1 MAGMQ
6 FYTIDD
12 FRNYIKR
19 QLGSPVINVEIADE
33 QIDDI
38 IFDCVQHIRKMDME
52 DANYDSY
59 LVLTLVP
66 GVSAYSLSGSDV
78 EAVYDFTL
86 STGTGG
92 INTLFS
98 PQNMILG
105 SDFSVMG
112 GTQAGQGM
120 SLANYQISMTWLK
133 ELNAMFSTR
142 YRVNYMPA
150 SQQMF
155 LTPTPQVSGIGL
167 LAVYRNESALALY
180 SNPNVKKLAIA
191 KTKKL
196 WGLHLKKY
204 QIALPGTGAIN
215 GQAIYDEGRD
225 EEREALE
232 DIRLESPGPDFF
244 IA

>member
-19 QLGSPVINVEIADE
+19 QLGSPVINIEIADE

-38 IFDCVQHIRKMDME
+38 IFDSVQVLQKYDYE
-52 DANYDSY
+52 DGNYDSY
-59 LVLTLVP
+59 LILTLIP

-105 SDFSVMG
+105 SDFSVLG
-112 GTQAGQGM
+112 GSQAGGGM
-120 SLANYQISMTWLK
+120 SLANYQISMTYIK
-133 ELNAMFSTR
+133 EINAMFSVR

-150 SQQMF
+150 SQRLF

-167 LAVYRNESALALY
+167 LSVYRNETALALY

-204 QIALPGTGAIN
+204 GISLPGGGSIN
-215 GQAIYDEGRD
+215 GQAIYDEGKD
-225 EEREALE
+225 EEREAME
-232 DIRLESPGPDFF
+232 DIRLEAPGPDFM
-244 IA
+244 IG